1 MSEAGAIELESIE
14 TNLKN
19 KLNSSV
25 KNHLIKN
32 EDFQKCLSVDE
43 KTAIV
48 YRIAIN
54 KKHYY
59 IRFSTP
65 PVLTEVS
72 AFTRSNPAEV
82 YTSLKDR
89 VKVNERKYNFVMF
102 LFLLKLRET
111 ETTEMVEPEPL
122 RDDVSLFDRQTAFDS
137 FKLSYPNEKVN
148 IRDDVILEVPQ
159 VVVCRDLL
167 TFEQYVAKPKKDSSC
182 AMMGGK
188 TKRKSKK
195 RMMQRKSKKRMMQR
209 KSKKRMMQIKSKK
222 RMMQRK

>member
-1 MSEAGAIELESIE
+1 MSEAGEAGATELESIE

-19 KLNSSV
+19 KLNSSIK
-25 KNHLIKN
+25 KNLIKN
-32 EDFQKCLSVDE
+32 KDFQECLSVDE

-54 KKHYY
+54 KNHYY

-65 PVLTEVS
+65 SLTEVS

-82 YTSLKDR
+82 YTSLKER
-89 VKVNERKYNFVMF
+89 VKVNKREYNFVMF

-111 ETTEMVEPEPL
+111 KTTEMVEPPI
-122 RDDVSLFDRQTAFDS
+122 RDNVSLFDKQDRQTSFDS
-137 FKLSYPNEKVN
+137 FKLSYPDEKIN
-148 IRDDVILEVPQ
+148 IRDEVILKVPQ
-159 VVVCRDLL
+159 IVVCRDLL
-167 TFEQYVAKPKKDSSC
+167 TFEEYVAKPKKDSSC

-195 RMMQRKSKKRMMQR
+195 RMMQRKSKKRMKR
-209 KSKKRMMQIKSKK
+209 KSKKRMIK
-222 RMMQRK
+222 RN

>member
-1 MSEAGAIELESIE
+1 MSKETELESIE

-19 KLNSSV
+19 KLNSEV
-25 KNHLIKN
+25 KRELLTKI
-32 EDFQKCLSVDE
+32 DFQKCLSIDD

-48 YRIAIN
+48 YRIRIN
-54 KKHYY
+54 KKQYY
-59 IRFSTP
+59 IRFSTHF
-65 PVLTEVS
+65 LTEVS

-89 VKVNERKYNFVMF
+89 VKVNEREYNFVMF

-111 ETTEMVEPEPL
+111 DTTEIVEPQV
-122 RDDVSLFDRQTAFDS
+122 RGHASLFDRQDRQTAFDS
-137 FKLSYPNEKVN
+137 FKLSYPDEKVN

-159 VVVCRDLL
+159 VVVCGKLL
-167 TFEQYVAKPKKDSSC
+167 TFEEYQKQEKKSC

-195 RMMQRKSKKRMMQR
+195 RMIKRKSKKRMIKR
-209 KSKKRMMQIKSKK
+209 KSKK
-222 RMMQRK
+222 

>member
-1 MSEAGAIELESIE
+1 MSEETEFESIE

-19 KLNSSV
+19 KLNSEV
-25 KNHLIKN
+25 KRELLTKI
-32 EDFQKCLSVDE
+32 DFQKCLSIDD

-48 YRIAIN
+48 YRIRIN
-54 KKHYY
+54 KKQYY
-59 IRFSTP
+59 IRFSTHF
-65 PVLTEVS
+65 LTEVS

-89 VKVNERKYNFVMF
+89 VKVNEREYNFVMF

-111 ETTEMVEPEPL
+111 ETTEIVEPQV
-122 RDDVSLFDRQTAFDS
+122 RGHASLFDRQDRQTAFDS
-137 FKLSYPNEKVN
+137 FKLSYPDEKVN

-159 VVVCRDLL
+159 VVVCGKLL
-167 TFEQYVAKPKKDSSC
+167 TFEEYQKQEKKSC

-195 RMMQRKSKKRMMQR
+195 RMIKRKSKKRMIKR
-209 KSKKRMMQIKSKK
+209 KSKK
-222 RMMQRK
+222 

>member
-1 MSEAGAIELESIE
+1 MEIELESIE

-19 KLNSSV
+19 KLNNSV

-32 EDFQKCLSVDE
+32 EDFKKCLEIDE

-48 YRIAIN
+48 YRIKIN
-54 KKHYY
+54 KKYYY
-59 IRFSTP
+59 IRFSTS
-65 PVLTEVS
+65 PVLTEMS
-72 AFTRSNPAEV
+72 AFTRSNPAKV

-89 VKVNERKYNFVMF
+89 VEVNEREYNFVMF

-111 ETTEMVEPEPL
+111 ETTEMVEPESL

-137 FKLSYPNEKVN
+137 FKLSYPDEKIN

-159 VVVCRDLL
+159 VVVCGKLL

-195 RMMQRKSKKRMMQR
+195 RMMQRKSKKRMI
-209 KSKKRMMQIKSKK
+209 KRKSKK
-222 RMMQRK
+222 RMMQRKSKK

>member
-1 MSEAGAIELESIE
+1 
-14 TNLKN
+14 
-19 KLNSSV
+19 
-25 KNHLIKN
+25 
-32 EDFQKCLSVDE
+32 
-43 KTAIV
+43 
-48 YRIAIN
+48 
-54 KKHYY
+54 
-59 IRFSTP
+59 
-65 PVLTEVS
+65 LTEVS

-195 RMMQRKSKKRMMQR
+195 RMMQI

>member
-1 MSEAGAIELESIE
+1 MSEETELESIE

-19 KLNSSV
+19 KLNSEV
-25 KNHLIKN
+25 KRELLTKI
-32 EDFQKCLSVDE
+32 DFQKCLSIDD

-48 YRIAIN
+48 YRIRIN
-54 KKHYY
+54 KKQYY
-59 IRFSTP
+59 IRFSTHF
-65 PVLTEVS
+65 LTEVS

-89 VKVNERKYNFVMF
+89 VKVNEREYNFVMF

-122 RDDVSLFDRQTAFDS
+122 RDDVSLFDRQDRQTAFDS
-137 FKLSYPNEKVN
+137 FKLSYPDEKVN

-159 VVVCRDLL
+159 VVVCGKLL
-167 TFEQYVAKPKKDSSC
+167 TFKDYQKQEKDSSC

-195 RMMQRKSKKRMMQR
+195 RMIKRKSKK
-209 KSKKRMMQIKSKK
+209 
-222 RMMQRK
+222 

>member
-1 MSEAGAIELESIE
+1 MSEAGATELESIE

-65 PVLTEVS
+65 FLTEVS

-89 VKVNERKYNFVMF
+89 VKVNEREYNFVMF

-111 ETTEMVEPEPL
+111 ETTEIVEPQV
-122 RDDVSLFDRQTAFDS
+122 RGHASLFDRQDRQTAFDS
-137 FKLSYPNEKVN
+137 FKLSYPDEKVN

-159 VVVCRDLL
+159 VVVCGKLL
-167 TFEQYVAKPKKDSSC
+167 TFKDYQKQEKDSSC

-195 RMMQRKSKKRMMQR
+195 RMIKRKSKKRMIKR
-209 KSKKRMMQIKSKK
+209 KSKKRMIK
-222 RMMQRK
+222 

>member
-1 MSEAGAIELESIE
+1 MSEETEFESIE

-19 KLNSSV
+19 KLNSEV
-25 KNHLIKN
+25 KRELLTKI
-32 EDFQKCLSVDE
+32 DFQKCLSIDD

-48 YRIAIN
+48 YRIRIN
-54 KKHYY
+54 KKQYY

-65 PVLTEVS
+65 FLTEVS

-89 VKVNERKYNFVMF
+89 VKVNEREYNFVMF

-137 FKLSYPNEKVN
+137 FKLSYPDEKVN

-159 VVVCRDLL
+159 VVVCGKLL
-167 TFEQYVAKPKKDSSC
+167 TFKDYQKQEKC
-182 AMMGGK
+182 EMK
-188 TKRKSKK
+188 NN
-195 RMMQRKSKKRMMQR
+195 
-209 KSKKRMMQIKSKK
+209 
-222 RMMQRK
+222 

>member
-1 MSEAGAIELESIE
+1 MSEEIELESIE

-19 KLNSSV
+19 KLNNSV

-32 EDFQKCLSVDE
+32 EDFKKYLEIDDDK

-48 YRIAIN
+48 YRIRIN

-65 PVLTEVS
+65 FTEVS
-72 AFTRSNPAEV
+72 AFTKSNPAKI

-89 VKVNERKYNFVMF
+89 VKVNEREYNFVMF

-111 ETTEMVEPEPL
+111 EMTEMVEPEL
-122 RDDVSLFDRQTAFDS
+122 RDDVSLFDRQDRQKAFDS
-137 FKLSYPNEKVN
+137 FKLSYPDEKIN

-159 VVVCRDLL
+159 VVVCGKLL
-167 TFEQYVAKPKKDSSC
+167 TFEEYQKQEKKSC

-195 RMMQRKSKKRMMQR
+195 RMIKRKSKKRVIKR
-209 KSKKRMMQIKSKK
+209 KSKKRVIK
-222 RMMQRK
+222 RN

>member
-1 MSEAGAIELESIE
+1 MSEAGATELESIE

-65 PVLTEVS
+65 FLTEVS

-89 VKVNERKYNFVMF
+89 VKVNEREYNFVMF

-122 RDDVSLFDRQTAFDS
+122 RDDVSLFDRRQDRQTAFDS
-137 FKLSYPNEKVN
+137 FKLSYHNEKVN

-159 VVVCRDLL
+159 VVVCGKLL
-167 TFEQYVAKPKKDSSC
+167 TFKDYQKQEKDSSC

-195 RMMQRKSKKRMMQR
+195 RMIKRKSKKRMIKR
-209 KSKKRMMQIKSKK
+209 KSKKRMIK
-222 RMMQRK
+222 

>member
-1 MSEAGAIELESIE
+1 MSEETEFESIE

-19 KLNSSV
+19 KLNSEV
-25 KNHLIKN
+25 KRELLTKI
-32 EDFQKCLSVDE
+32 DFQKCLSIDD

-48 YRIAIN
+48 YRIRIN
-54 KKHYY
+54 KKQYY
-59 IRFSTP
+59 IRFSTHF
-65 PVLTEVS
+65 LTEVS

-89 VKVNERKYNFVMF
+89 VKVNEREYNFVMF

-137 FKLSYPNEKVN
+137 FKLSYPDEKVN

-159 VVVCRDLL
+159 VVVCGKLL
-167 TFEQYVAKPKKDSSC
+167 TFEEYQKQEKKSC

-195 RMMQRKSKKRMMQR
+195 RMIKRKSKKRMIKR
-209 KSKKRMMQIKSKK
+209 KSKK
-222 RMMQRK
+222 

>member
-1 MSEAGAIELESIE
+1 MGEAGATELESIE

-32 EDFQKCLSVDE
+32 KDFKKCLAIDDDE

-89 VKVNERKYNFVMF
+89 VKVNEREYNFVMF

-122 RDDVSLFDRQTAFDS
+122 RDDVSLFDRKDRQTAFDS
-137 FKLSYPNEKVN
+137 FKLSYPDKKVN

-167 TFEQYVAKPKKDSSC
+167 TFEQYVAKPKKIHH
-182 AMMGGK
+182 A
-188 TKRKSKK
+188 
-195 RMMQRKSKKRMMQR
+195 Q
-209 KSKKRMMQIKSKK
+209 
-222 RMMQRK
+222 

>member
-1 MSEAGAIELESIE
+1 MSEETELESIE
-14 TNLKN
+14 TNLKD
-19 KLNSSV
+19 KLNSEV
-25 KNHLIKN
+25 KRELLTKI
-32 EDFQKCLSVDE
+32 DFQKCLSIDD

-48 YRIAIN
+48 YRIRIN
-54 KKHYY
+54 KKQYY
-59 IRFSTP
+59 IRFSTHF
-65 PVLTEVS
+65 LTEVS

-89 VKVNERKYNFVMF
+89 VKVNEREYNFVMF

-122 RDDVSLFDRQTAFDS
+122 RDDVSLFDRQDRQTAFDS
-137 FKLSYPNEKVN
+137 FKLSYPDEKVN

-159 VVVCRDLL
+159 VVVCGKLL
-167 TFEQYVAKPKKDSSC
+167 TFEEYQKQEKKSC

-195 RMMQRKSKKRMMQR
+195 RMIKRKSKKRMIKR
-209 KSKKRMMQIKSKK
+209 KSKK
-222 RMMQRK
+222 

>member
-1 MSEAGAIELESIE
+1 MSEETEFESIE

-19 KLNSSV
+19 KLNSEV
-25 KNHLIKN
+25 KRELLTKI
-32 EDFQKCLSVDE
+32 DFQKCLSIDD

-48 YRIAIN
+48 YRIRIN
-54 KKHYY
+54 KKQYY
-59 IRFSTP
+59 IRFSTHF
-65 PVLTEVS
+65 LTEVS

-89 VKVNERKYNFVMF
+89 VKVNEREYNFVMF

-111 ETTEMVEPEPL
+111 ETTEIVEPQV
-122 RDDVSLFDRQTAFDS
+122 RGHASLFDRQDRQTAFDS
-137 FKLSYPNEKVN
+137 FKLSYPDEKVN

-159 VVVCRDLL
+159 VVVCGKLL
-167 TFEQYVAKPKKDSSC
+167 TFKDYQKQEKDSSC

-195 RMMQRKSKKRMMQR
+195 RMIKRKSKKRMIKR
-209 KSKKRMMQIKSKK
+209 KSKKRMIK
-222 RMMQRK
+222 

>member
-1 MSEAGAIELESIE
+1 MSEGTKLESIE

-19 KLNSSV
+19 KLNSEV
-25 KNHLIKN
+25 KRELLTKI
-32 EDFQKCLSVDE
+32 DFQKCLSIDD

-48 YRIAIN
+48 YRIRIN
-54 KKHYY
+54 KKQYY
-59 IRFSTP
+59 IRFSTHF
-65 PVLTEVS
+65 LTEVS

-89 VKVNERKYNFVMF
+89 VKVNEREYNFVMF

-111 ETTEMVEPEPL
+111 ETTEIVEPQV
-122 RDDVSLFDRQTAFDS
+122 RGHASLFDRQDRQTAFDS
-137 FKLSYPNEKVN
+137 FKLSYPDEKVN

-159 VVVCRDLL
+159 VVVCGKLL
-167 TFEQYVAKPKKDSSC
+167 TFKDYQKQEKDSSC

-195 RMMQRKSKKRMMQR
+195 RMIKRKSKKRM
-209 KSKKRMMQIKSKK
+209 IK
-222 RMMQRK
+222 

>member
-1 MSEAGAIELESIE
+1 MSEAGEAGTRELESIE
-14 TNLKN
+14 MNLKN
-19 KLNSSV
+19 KLNSSI

-32 EDFQKCLSVDE
+32 KDFKKCLAIDDDK

-82 YTSLKDR
+82 YTSLKER
-89 VKVNERKYNFVMF
+89 AKVNDEREYNFVMF

-111 ETTEMVEPEPL
+111 ETTEMVEPPI
-122 RDDVSLFDRQTAFDS
+122 RDDVSLFDKQDRQTSFDS
-137 FKLSYPNEKVN
+137 FKLSYPDEKIN

-195 RMMQRKSKKRMMQR
+195 RMVKRKSKKRMIQR
-209 KSKKRMMQIKSKK
+209 KSKKQMIK
-222 RMMQRK
+222 RN

>member
-65 PVLTEVS
+65 FLTEVS

-195 RMMQRKSKKRMMQR
+195 RMMQ
-209 KSKKRMMQIKSKK
+209 IKSKK

>member
-1 MSEAGAIELESIE
+1 MSEAGEAGTTELESIE
-14 TNLKN
+14 MNLKN
-19 KLNSSV
+19 KLNSSI

-32 EDFQKCLSVDE
+32 KDFKKCLAVDE

-65 PVLTEVS
+65 PILTEVS

-82 YTSLKDR
+82 YTSLKER
-89 VKVNERKYNFVMF
+89 AKVNEREYNFVMF

-122 RDDVSLFDRQTAFDS
+122 RDDVSLFDKQDRQTAFDS
-137 FKLSYPNEKVN
+137 FKLSYPDEKIN

-159 VVVCRDLL
+159 VVVCGRLL

-195 RMMQRKSKKRMMQR
+195 RMVKRKSKKRMIQR
-209 KSKKRMMQIKSKK
+209 KSKKQMIK
-222 RMMQRK
+222 RN

>member
-1 MSEAGAIELESIE
+1 MSKETELESIE

-19 KLNSSV
+19 KLNSEV
-25 KNHLIKN
+25 KRKLLTKI
-32 EDFQKCLSVDE
+32 DFQKCLSIDD

-48 YRIAIN
+48 YRIRIN
-54 KKHYY
+54 KKQYY

-72 AFTRSNPAEV
+72 AFTRSEPAKV
-82 YTSLKDR
+82 YTSLKDK
-89 VKVNERKYNFVMF
+89 VKVNEREYNFVMF
-102 LFLLKLRET
+102 LFLLKMRET

-122 RDDVSLFDRQTAFDS
+122 RDDDISLFDRQDRQTAFDS
-137 FKLSYPNEKVN
+137 FKLSYPDEKIN

-159 VVVCRDLL
+159 VVVCGKLL
-167 TFEQYVAKPKKDSSC
+167 RFEEYQKQQEKKSC

-195 RMMQRKSKKRMMQR
+195 RMIKRKSKKRMMQR
-209 KSKKRMMQIKSKK
+209 KSKKRMIK
-222 RMMQRK
+222 

>member
-1 MSEAGAIELESIE
+1 MSKETELESIE
-14 TNLKN
+14 TILKN
-19 KLNSSV
+19 KLNSKV
-25 KNHLIKN
+25 KRELSTKI
-32 EDFQKCLSVDE
+32 DFQECLSIDE

-48 YRIAIN
+48 YRITIN
-54 KKHYY
+54 KKQYY

-65 PVLTEVS
+65 FLTEVS

-89 VKVNERKYNFVMF
+89 VKVNEREYNFVMF

-137 FKLSYPNEKVN
+137 FKLSYPDEKVN

-159 VVVCRDLL
+159 VVVCGKLL
-167 TFEQYVAKPKKDSSC
+167 TFKDYQKQEKDSSC

-195 RMMQRKSKKRMMQR
+195 RMIKRKSKKRMIKR
-209 KSKKRMMQIKSKK
+209 KSKK
-222 RMMQRK
+222 

>member
-1 MSEAGAIELESIE
+1 MGEAGATELESIE

-32 EDFQKCLSVDE
+32 KDFKKCLAIDDDE

-89 VKVNERKYNFVMF
+89 VKVNEREYNFVMF

-122 RDDVSLFDRQTAFDS
+122 RDDVSLFDRKDRQTAFDS
-137 FKLSYPNEKVN
+137 FKLSYPDKKVN

-195 RMMQRKSKKRMMQR
+195 RIIKIKSKKRMMQR
-209 KSKKRMMQIKSKK
+209 KSKKRMIK
-222 RMMQRK
+222 RN

>member
-1 MSEAGAIELESIE
+1 MSEETELVSIE
-14 TNLKN
+14 TNLKD
-19 KLNSSV
+19 KLNSEV
-25 KNHLIKN
+25 KRELLTKI
-32 EDFQKCLSVDE
+32 DFQKCLSIDD

-48 YRIAIN
+48 YRIRIN
-54 KKHYY
+54 KKQYY

-72 AFTRSNPAEV
+72 AFTRSESAKV
-82 YTSLKDR
+82 YTSLKDK
-89 VKVNERKYNFVMF
+89 VKVNEREYNFVMF
-102 LFLLKLRET
+102 LFLLKMRET
-111 ETTEMVEPEPL
+111 ETTEMVEPESL

-137 FKLSYPNEKVN
+137 FKLSYPDEKVN

-159 VVVCRDLL
+159 VVVCGKLL

-195 RMMQRKSKKRMMQR
+195 RMMQRKSKKRMI
-209 KSKKRMMQIKSKK
+209 KRKSKK
-222 RMMQRK
+222 RMMQRKSKK

>member
-1 MSEAGAIELESIE
+1 MSKETELESIE

-19 KLNSSV
+19 KLNSEV
-25 KNHLIKN
+25 KRKLLTKI
-32 EDFQKCLSVDE
+32 DFQKCLSIDD

-48 YRIAIN
+48 YRIRIN
-54 KKHYY
+54 KKQYY

-72 AFTRSNPAEV
+72 AFIRSEPAKV
-82 YTSLKDR
+82 YTSLKDK
-89 VKVNERKYNFVMF
+89 VKVNEREYNFVMF
-102 LFLLKLRET
+102 LFLLKMRET

-122 RDDVSLFDRQTAFDS
+122 RDDDISLFDRQDRQTAFDS
-137 FKLSYPNEKVN
+137 FKLSYPDEKIN

-159 VVVCRDLL
+159 VVVCGKLSR
-167 TFEQYVAKPKKDSSC
+167 FEEYKKQEKKSC

-195 RMMQRKSKKRMMQR
+195 RMIKRKSKKRMIKRKSKKRMMQR
-209 KSKKRMMQIKSKK
+209 KSKKRMIK
-222 RMMQRK
+222 

>member
-1 MSEAGAIELESIE
+1 MSEETEFESIE

-19 KLNSSV
+19 KLNSEV
-25 KNHLIKN
+25 KRELLTKI
-32 EDFQKCLSVDE
+32 DFQKCLSIDD

-48 YRIAIN
+48 YRIRIN
-54 KKHYY
+54 KKQYY
-59 IRFSTP
+59 IRFSTHF
-65 PVLTEVS
+65 LTEVS

-89 VKVNERKYNFVMF
+89 VKVNEREYNFVMF

-137 FKLSYPNEKVN
+137 FKLSYPDEKVN

-159 VVVCRDLL
+159 VVVCGKLL
-167 TFEQYVAKPKKDSSC
+167 TFEEYQKQEKKSC

-195 RMMQRKSKKRMMQR
+195 RMIKRKSKK
-209 KSKKRMMQIKSKK
+209 
-222 RMMQRK
+222 

>member
-1 MSEAGAIELESIE
+1 MSGAGATELKSIE
-14 TNLKN
+14 TILKN

-32 EDFQKCLSVDE
+32 RDFQKCLAIDE

-48 YRIAIN
+48 YRITIN

-65 PVLTEVS
+65 FLTEVL

-82 YTSLKDR
+82 YTSLTNR
-89 VKVNERKYNFVMF
+89 VKVNDEKKYNFVMF

-111 ETTEMVEPEPL
+111 ETTEMVEPEQ
-122 RDDVSLFDRQTAFDS
+122 RDDDVSLFDKQTAFEL
-137 FKLSYPNEKVN
+137 FKRSYPDEKVN
-148 IRDDVILEVPQ
+148 ILDDVILEVPQ
-159 VVVCRDLL
+159 VVVCGKLL
-167 TFEQYVAKPKKDSSC
+167 TLEDYQKQEKDSSC

-195 RMMQRKSKKRMMQR
+195 RIIKIKSKKRMMQR
-209 KSKKRMMQIKSKK
+209 KSKKRMIK
-222 RMMQRK
+222 RN

>member
-1 MSEAGAIELESIE
+1 MSKETELESIE
-14 TNLKN
+14 TILKN
-19 KLNSSV
+19 KLNSKV
-25 KNHLIKN
+25 KRELSTKI
-32 EDFQKCLSVDE
+32 DFQECLSIDE

-48 YRIAIN
+48 YRITIN
-54 KKHYY
+54 KKQYY

-65 PVLTEVS
+65 FLTEVS

-89 VKVNERKYNFVMF
+89 VKVNEREYNFVMF

-137 FKLSYPNEKVN
+137 FKLSYPDEKVN

-159 VVVCRDLL
+159 VVVCGKLL
-167 TFEQYVAKPKKDSSC
+167 TFEEYQKQEKKSC

-195 RMMQRKSKKRMMQR
+195 RMIKRKSKKRMIKR
-209 KSKKRMMQIKSKK
+209 KSKK
-222 RMMQRK
+222 

>member
-1 MSEAGAIELESIE
+1 MSKETELESIE
-14 TNLKN
+14 TILKN
-19 KLNSSV
+19 KLNSKV
-25 KNHLIKN
+25 KRELSTKI
-32 EDFQKCLSVDE
+32 DFQECLSIDE

-65 PVLTEVS
+65 FLTEVS

-89 VKVNERKYNFVMF
+89 VKVNEREYNFVMF

-111 ETTEMVEPEPL
+111 ETTEIVEPQV
-122 RDDVSLFDRQTAFDS
+122 RGHASLFDRQDRQTAFDS
-137 FKLSYPNEKVN
+137 FKLSYPDEKVN

-159 VVVCRDLL
+159 VVVCGKLL
-167 TFEQYVAKPKKDSSC
+167 TFKDYQKQEKDSSC

-195 RMMQRKSKKRMMQR
+195 RMIKRKSKKRMIKR
-209 KSKKRMMQIKSKK
+209 KSKKRMIK
-222 RMMQRK
+222 

>member
-59 IRFSTP
+59 IHFSTHF
-65 PVLTEVS
+65 LTEVS
-72 AFTRSNPAEV
+72 EFTRSKPAEV
-82 YTSLKDR
+82 YTSLRDR
-89 VKVNERKYNFVMF
+89 VKVNEREYNFVMF

-111 ETTEMVEPEPL
+111 ETTEMVKPEQ
-122 RDDVSLFDRQTAFDS
+122 RDDDVSLFDRQEAFDS
-137 FKLSYPNEKVN
+137 FKQSYPDEKVN
-148 IRDDVILEVPQ
+148 IKDDVILEVPQ
-159 VVVCRDLL
+159 VVVCKKLL
-167 TFEQYVAKPKKDSSC
+167 TLEDYQKQEKGLC

-188 TKRKSKK
+188 TKRKSNK
-195 RMMQRKSKKRMMQR
+195 RMIKRKSNKRMIKRKSKKRMI
-209 KSKKRMMQIKSKK
+209 KRN
-222 RMMQRK
+222 